1 MKINFINLSNM
12 VGGQE
17 IYLYNILQRLQ
28 NKYDIRL
35 FVHQLNF
42 DLKLTKDL
50 KKVEIVNLPSI
61 EYSQFIKIK
70 QIIKKETQKDDIFI
84 FNGNRAIYLGALFS
98 KDYTKICIQHSS
110 MVDVQEGILKKNLR
124 VLLYKA
130 LLINYKELI
139 GVSLNTV
146 KPIANS
152 SKVSVIYNGIDTSKF
167 SPVSIEDKI
176 LLRRELGFKEDDKI
190 LIMVGALT
198 ENKGQLDA
206 LKIIE
211 KLGDDYKLIIVGDGP
226 DRGRIQDYIEQ
237 HRLQNKVILTGKI
250 TDVERYYWISDAL
263 LFLSKNEGLPLTIL
277 EAMATGLPV
286 FTTEVGGIP
295 EVINNYENGIFIER
309 NNVEQTALI
318 IEHTLQDQS
327 LLEKFKENNI
337 EKINNNFTL
346 DKNVELLERRI
357 LFHQMNS

>member
-1 MKINFINLSNM
+1 MRINFVNLSSI

-17 IYLYNILQRLQ
+17 IYLYNILSKLQ
-28 NKYDIRL
+28 FKYDIQL
-35 FVHQLNF
+35 FSKDSVF
-42 DLKLTKDL
+42 DQKYMENLKNIKL
-50 KKVEIVNLPSI
+50 VSLPTI
-61 EYSQFIKIK
+61 EYSQFYKIK
-70 QIIKKETQKDDIFI
+70 NIIRKNTRDSDLFV
-84 FNGNRAIYLGALFS
+84 FNGNRAIYLGGTFP
-98 KDYTKICIQHSS
+98 KFYKKIGIQHSS
-110 MVDVQEGILKKNLR
+110 MADVQEGILKKNLR
-124 VLLYKA
+124 ILLYKA
-130 LLINYKELI
+130 LMINYNEII

-152 SKVSVIYNGIDTSKF
+152 SRVSVIYNGIDVSKF
-167 SPVSIEDKI
+167 YPISREDKV
-176 LLRRELGFKEDDKI
+176 LLRRNLGFKEDNKI
-190 LIMVGALT
+190 LIMVGTLT
-198 ENKGQLDA
+198 ENKGQFDA

-211 KLGDDYKLIIVGDGP
+211 KLGDDYKLLIVGDGP
-226 DRGRIQDYIEQ
+226 DRDKIQEYIKQ

-250 TDVERYYWISDAL
+250 TEVERYYWISDAL

-286 FTTEVGGIP
+286 FTTKVGGIP

-309 NNVEQTALI
+309 NNIEQTALI

-327 LLEKFKENNI
+327 LLKKFKENNI

-346 DKNVELLERRI
+346 DKNVELLEKRI